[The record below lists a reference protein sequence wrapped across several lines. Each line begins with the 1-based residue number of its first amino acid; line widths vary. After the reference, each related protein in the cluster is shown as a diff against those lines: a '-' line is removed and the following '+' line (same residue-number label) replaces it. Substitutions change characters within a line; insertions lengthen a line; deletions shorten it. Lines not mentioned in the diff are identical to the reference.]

1 MMIKGVKMIEIDIK
15 DIDLENDNLDPNET
29 YVIKV
34 DGIKKYILTSY
45 EVFED
50 FKDDVYTIKPQGVK
64 VVTQGEVDINE
75 VEYEE
80 LKKQLLDALEETLK
94 PNVKKLS

>member
-1 MMIKGVKMIEIDIK
+1 MIEIDIK